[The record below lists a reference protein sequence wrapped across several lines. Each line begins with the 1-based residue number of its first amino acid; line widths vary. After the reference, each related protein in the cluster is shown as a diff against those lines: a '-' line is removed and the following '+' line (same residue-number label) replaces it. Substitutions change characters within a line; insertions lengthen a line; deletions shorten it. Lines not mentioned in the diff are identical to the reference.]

1 MVDSVKHWVDDDAFD
16 EFAAILFRLTRT
28 LRSTQWLW
36 VQLPGGLKRSDVT
49 SLKLINELGE
59 CRPGTIAD
67 RLGVGPSVI
76 SRQLT
81 NLDDEQLISR
91 RRDPEDG
98 RAELIVMNELGGERL
113 AAMRAAYV
121 LGLQAHFPDL
131 TDQRARTAAAPPTT
145 GRAPCRERGGQYV

>member
-81 NLDDEQLISR
+81 NPDDEQLISR

-98 RAELIVMNELGGERL
+98 RAELIATTELGGERP

-121 LGLQAHFPDL
+121 LGLQEPFPDWN
-131 TDQRARTAAAPPTT
+131 DAPAPTPTT
-145 GRAPCRERGGQYV
+145 PPNHPPPHHPPP

>member
-1 MVDSVKHWVDDDAFD
+1 MGKQLEHDAAFD
-16 EFAAILFRLTRT
+16 EFAASLFRLTRT
-28 LRSTQWLW
+28 LRSTQGLW

-49 SLKLINELGE
+49 ILKLINELGE

-98 RAELIVMNELGGERL
+98 RAELIVMTELGGERL

-121 LGLQAHFPDL
+121 LGMQEHF
-131 TDQRARTAAAPPTT
+131 TDWTDERARTA
-145 GRAPCRERGGQYV
+145 